1 MKGSFGVLAVD
12 LVDQKVIGS
21 GLSWLGWIS
30 LMKPDG
36 IMRDMMICQRF
47 LRLLR
52 AVLLG
57 PGERFWSRFWRVM
70 TTPL

>member
-1 MKGSFGVLAVD
+1 
-12 LVDQKVIGS
+12 
-21 GLSWLGWIS
+21 
-30 LMKPDG
+30 
-36 IMRDMMICQRF
+36 MRDMMICQRF